1 MKPRSI
7 ESCSPSS
14 SESCRGSHRSLGRLP
29 VAFCI
34 VLIVL
39 VAMVITPVTLLGQA
53 TEEGFVEVVEAGG
66 RIPISSLLQM
76 EEFLRQGEIVGV
88 ARIPIGLNQP
98 DKVVLEFNGIRNSA
112 CFRDVKISKKRV
124 QLASGK
130 VALNFRDD
138 AIFEVAA
145 YELSKLLGL
154 SNVPPAV
161 PRRIRGRKGTLQA
174 WIEGA
179 MMEGER
185 IQQRLQAPDPWDF
198 QMQYQVMRVFDNLIH
213 NDDRNSQNL
222 LIDQDWKL
230 WLIDHTRSFR
240 LSSELYQPD
249 TIRYCP
255 RELFE
260 AIQKL
265 EKKQLQTVLGEY
277 ITKSQIDYL
286 LKRRDALVKLIG
298 TLVTEHGQENV
309 LVDFSLA
316 KISELPKESYQL
328 Q

>member
-1 MKPRSI
+1 MNAKSREINSLPVR
-7 ESCSPSS
+7 
-14 SESCRGSHRSLGRLP
+14 RGFRRSLSPPARFPLMFGIAFATILLLP
-29 VAFCI
+29 AT
-34 VLIVL
+34 LI
-39 VAMVITPVTLLGQA
+39 GQS
-53 TEEGFVEVVEAGG
+53 TDDQFVEVVEAGK
-66 RIPISSLLQM
+66 RIPIASLIEM
-76 EEFLRQGEIVGV
+76 EEFLRQGEIVGS

-98 DKVVLEFNGIRNSA
+98 DKVVLEYKGIRNSA

-145 YELSKLLGL
+145 YELSKVLGL
-154 SNVPPAV
+154 SNIPPAV

-185 IQQRLQAPDPWDF
+185 LQQGLQAPDPWDF

-222 LIDQDWKL
+222 LIDQDWKI

-240 LSSELYQPD
+240 LTSKLYQPD

-255 RELFE
+255 QELFE
-260 AIQKL
+260 AIKKL
-265 EKKQLQTVLGEY
+265 EKKQLQSVLGEY

-286 LKRRDALVKLIG
+286 LKRRDALVELIG
-298 TLVTEHGQENV
+298 KLASEHGQENV
-309 LVDFSLA
+309 LVNFSLA
-316 KISELPKESYQL
+316 RMSELPEQSYQV